1 MSLFVNLI
9 FSFLGPRTLATFCE
23 GCRKPTETQERLL
36 KHIITKNGETA
47 FGKVHGFSNIG
58 SFEHFQRRVP
68 ITSYEELKPYIE
80 ASLHGEPNQLTA
92 ERPVFFATTSGT
104 TGAPKYIP
112 VTQLKILSD
121 AHLVGRNGTG
131 PSAI

>member
-23 GCRKPTETQERLL
+23 ECHKPTETQERLL
-36 KHIITKNGETA
+36 KHIITKNGGTA

-92 ERPVFFATTSGT
+92 ERPVFFATTSY
-104 TGAPKYIP
+104 ARKPP
-112 VTQLKILSD
+112 LKILSD
-121 AHLVGRNGTG
+121 AHLVGRNATG